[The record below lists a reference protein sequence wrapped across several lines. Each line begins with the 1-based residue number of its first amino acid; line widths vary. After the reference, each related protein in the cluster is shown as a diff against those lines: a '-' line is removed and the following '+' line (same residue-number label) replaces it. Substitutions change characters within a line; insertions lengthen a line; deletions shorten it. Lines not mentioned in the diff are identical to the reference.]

1 MTTQNVE
8 TQNIHLKISTY
19 PLAYSDAKNVF
30 IAPSVVTNGKNF
42 VHPKIE
48 DIKI

>member
-8 TQNIHLKISTY
+8 TQSIYLKASTY
-19 PLAYSDAKNVF
+19 PIAYSDAKNVF
-30 IAPSVVTNGKNF
+30 NVPCLFDRNEI
-42 VHPKIE
+42 KIE